1 MDLAAIELKAKK
13 SKSLLQDERFLE
25 VIQDLRKIQF
35 DVFASSSASEVEKR
49 EDAHAI
55 LRALT
60 EIERLLNANVDA
72 VTLLAKK
79 GKHRG
84 ND

>member
-35 DVFASSSASEVEKR
+35 DVFASSSAAEVEKR

>member
-13 SKSLLQDERFLE
+13 SKSLLEDERFVE
-25 VIQDLRKIQF
+25 VLQDLRKTQF
-35 DVFASSSASEVEKR
+35 EVFASSSASEVEKR

-72 VTLLAKK
+72 VTLLTKK

>member
-1 MDLAAIELKAKK
+1 MDIEQKAKR
-13 SKSLLQDERFLE
+13 SKSLLENEWFIE
-25 VIQDLRKIQF
+25 TIKNLREEQKT
-35 DVFASSSASEVEKR
+35 VFANSSADEVEKR

>member
-1 MDLAAIELKAKK
+1 
-13 SKSLLQDERFLE
+13 
-25 VIQDLRKIQF
+25 
-35 DVFASSSASEVEKR
+35 VEKR

-72 VTLLAKK
+72 VTLITKK
-79 GKHRG
+79 GKHLGR
-84 ND
+84 D